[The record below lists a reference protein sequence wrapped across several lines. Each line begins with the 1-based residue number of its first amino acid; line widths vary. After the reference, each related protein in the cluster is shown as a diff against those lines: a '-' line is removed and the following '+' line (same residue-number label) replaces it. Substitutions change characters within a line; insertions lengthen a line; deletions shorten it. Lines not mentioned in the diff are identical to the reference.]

1 MKVYKDDRG
10 EHDLE
15 RQIEQLQLKVRTYE
29 ELIKD
34 TKTLKFKIT
43 MLESEIIKK
52 DNLIKGMKNIIED
65 LSAK

>member
-15 RQIEQLQLKVRTYE
+15 RQIERLKLKVRTYE

-34 TKTLKFKIT
+34 SKALKFKIK
-43 MLESEIIKK
+43 ICCKVIKK
-52 DNLIKGMKNIIED
+52 
-65 LSAK
+65 